1 MSESFLAEF
10 FTEFFLFQY
19 ADDAVVSGGATMGY
33 ICALSA
39 LETGS
44 PMPHHSHWNC
54 ACKFVARGGFPG
66 ARSRCAY
73 EYVAC
78 GT

>member
-10 FTEFFLFQY
+10 FTEYFLFQY

-33 ICALSA
+33 IRPSSA
-39 LETGS
+39 PETGS
-44 PMPHHSHWNC
+44 PMPHHSHLDCICN
-54 ACKFVARGGFPG
+54 FVPRGGFSG
-66 ARSRCAY
+66 VRSRCAY